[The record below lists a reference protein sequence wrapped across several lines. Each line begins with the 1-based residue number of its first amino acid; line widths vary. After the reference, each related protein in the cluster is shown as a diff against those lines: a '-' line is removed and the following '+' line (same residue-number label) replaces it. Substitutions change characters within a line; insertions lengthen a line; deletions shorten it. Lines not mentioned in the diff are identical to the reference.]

1 MSISQ
6 QLSLFLDIVRQG
18 SFSKA
23 ASLHN
28 MDNSALSKQIKKL
41 EESLG
46 VQLINRSTRAIALT
60 AVGDEIFKQA
70 LTLEETLHNIQYI
83 AKTHQTNPSGNIKIT
98 APSFF
103 GQKYLQ
109 PVIDG
114 FINKYPN
121 VNITLFLDDRR
132 ADIIADKYDL
142 AIRIGKLIDSNLIA
156 KKIAKT
162 QFILIA
168 SKSFLE
174 KHGNPTT
181 PSELVSLP
189 AVIYSNG
196 NITLDKLMISSTPGG
211 KELLNLTMKGHFKV
225 NDIKILVNSVSR
237 GVGYGLIDL
246 FGLEDSLEASGLV
259 QLLPEYKVS
268 TMDTGIYAIYPNRNH
283 NILVDDF
290 IALLMNHLGGRP
302 FWLDYLDI
310 N

>member
-70 LTLEETLHNIQYI
+70 IILEETLHNIQYI

-174 KHGNPTT
+174 KYGNPTT

-196 NITLDKLMISSTPGG
+196 NITLDKLMIGSTPGG

-246 FGLEDSLEASGLV
+246 FGLEDSLEASGLI